1 MKTLQLIIAESKCSW
16 NNPAIILV
24 KKKPR
29 DTVPKTL
36 WVLRYIKKHRQEIK
50 TAFKK
55 GHRDWLLLNRAHTST
70 QLHPSSPSSFQPPTS
85 SLQHPEHY

>member
-1 MKTLQLIIAESKCSW
+1 MFMEQPS
-16 NNPAIILV
+16 NNLGQ
-24 KKKPR
+24 KNPR

-36 WVLRYIKKHRQEIK
+36 CVLRYIKKHRQEIK

-55 GHRDWLLLNRAHTST
+55 GHRVWLLLNRAHTST